1 VPWPLV
7 QHAHALADRQPG
19 PWPVLMGPFENAA
32 RLVEVVASIEQ
43 QHDRS
48 PSPLHFSTLYPF
60 EARRNMDEAL
70 IAAGRPVFDGEWKK
84 IKAEM
89 KGEEFQTGE

>member
-1 VPWPLV
+1 
-7 QHAHALADRQPG
+7 
-19 PWPVLMGPFENAA
+19 MTAA
-32 RLVEVVASIEQ
+32 RP
-43 QHDRS
+43 RS
-48 PSPLHFSTLYPF
+48 TFQPCTDDF